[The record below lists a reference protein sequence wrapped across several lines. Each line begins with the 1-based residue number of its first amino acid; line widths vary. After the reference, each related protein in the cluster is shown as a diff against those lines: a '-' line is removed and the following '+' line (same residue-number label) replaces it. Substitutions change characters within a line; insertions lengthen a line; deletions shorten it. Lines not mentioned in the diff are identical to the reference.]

1 MITWLWS
8 HLFFVW
14 FTLLNHT
21 CSHFLSHWCITRGF
35 LLYSLHVENTN
46 TKKNSFS
53 WVRTFL
59 LHLTVSLS
67 QRSYKESFPARY
79 TLRDKLFSWKINEI
93 SDMQFNTT
101 IKLKYANLVERNLVL
116 RCCLMAWWGPDL
128 FVYTS
133 SSVAFFLMHWEESTV
148 IFPTHFICVW
158 LRTSSTVS

>member
-1 MITWLWS
+1 M
-8 HLFFVW
+8 W

-101 IKLKYANLVERNLVL
+101 IKLKYANLAERNLVL

-133 SSVAFFLMHWEESTV
+133 SSVAFFLMHWEELSTV

-158 LRTSSTVS
+158 LRTSSTIS

>member
-1 MITWLWS
+1 M
-8 HLFFVW
+8 W
-14 FTLLNHT
+14 FRLLNHT

-133 SSVAFFLMHWEESTV
+133 SSACFFLDAVRGKYSYISHA
-148 IFPTHFICVW
+148 FH
-158 LRTSSTVS
+158 LRVAKN

>member
-1 MITWLWS
+1 M
-8 HLFFVW
+8 W

-133 SSVAFFLMHWEESTV
+133 SSVAFFLMHWEELSTD

-158 LRTSSTVS
+158 LRTSSTIS